1 MGNKKGNRNTVR
13 RESRRKWTASTGKV
27 PVAMGSHLSLAFI
40 PKFPSNA
47 AAPSVWSLITTA
59 DTA

>member
-1 MGNKKGNRNTVR
+1 MGNKKGNRNTVG
-13 RESRRKWTASTGKV
+13 RESRREWTQAQGEV
-27 PVAMGSHLSLAFI
+27 LGAMGSHLSLAFI

-47 AAPSVWSLITTA
+47 AAPSIWSLITMA